1 MTDDDDDDDGRL
13 YDPSQLRVL
22 PAYDTKELET
32 LEYPLPEL
40 GEWKRLPVGLVL
52 RLTLRAP
59 GAHLSLAQSSTS
71 GSTSSSL
78 WLSSQ
83 VLGAYLIELFKPAKR
98 NQASRK
104 KKTPLRA
111 LELGAGTGF
120 LSLLLAHA
128 GWHVE
133 ATDLPYVAHGILA
146 DNVRAHEAVTDQI
159 EVAELDWLAEDQVDA
174 RSSAPPYDLV
184 LSADTLYT
192 PRLVSG
198 LWHTFARELA
208 RGRGSEDRGGFGLVA
223 LERRDSAFIDES
235 LAVAIREQGLELTR
249 VDDAKLEEAV
259 QRSLGWTK
267 ELWDGIEVWEVRR
280 MRGSASSCHE

>member
-1 MTDDDDDDDGRL
+1 MRIVT
-13 YDPSQLRVL
+13 
-22 PAYDTKELET
+22 
-32 LEYPLPEL
+32 PL
-40 GEWKRLPVGLVL
+40 GLAIV
-52 RLTLRAP
+52 LTLRAP

-83 VLGAYLIELFKPAKR
+83 VLGAYLIELYKPAKR
-98 NQASRK
+98 NQASRKK

-146 DNVRAHEAVTDQI
+146 DNVRAHEAVADQI

-208 RGRGSEDRGGFGLVA
+208 RGRGSEDGGGFGLVA

-235 LAVAIREQGLELTR
+235 LAVASREHSLELTR
-249 VDDAKLEEAV
+249 VDEGKLRQAAEK
-259 QRSLGWTK
+259 SLGWTK

-280 MRGSASSCHE
+280 VRGTASWYHE